1 MYLPLLT
8 PVIKA
13 DSLKKKKAVWHTE
26 GKVDSALVLSSYI

>member
-13 DSLKKKKAVWHTE
+13 DSLKNKAVWHTE
-26 GKVDSALVLSSYI
+26 GKVDSSLVLSSYI